1 MPTKKQ
7 LEEADRL
14 AKTVDWE
21 KFRAMSDEEIRA
33 HWAWDKDMTWPTEA
47 ELAEFDLVLPAK
59 ARRERAAAGKAGDEK
74 VRGED
79 AGAGRGKPPN
89 EAAE

>member
-14 AKTVDWE
+14 AKTIDWA
-21 KFRAMSDEEIRA
+21 KFDAMSDKDIRA
-33 HWAWDKDMTWPTEA
+33 HWAWDKDMTWPTKE
-47 ELAEFDLVLPAK
+47 ELAEFDLVIPAK
-59 ARRERAAAGKAGDEK
+59 SRR
-74 VRGED
+74 
-79 AGAGRGKPPN
+79 KPPG

>member
-7 LEEADRL
+7 LEEAERL

-33 HWAWDKDMTWPTEA
+33 HWAWDKDMTWPTKEQ
-47 ELAEFDLVLPAK
+47 LAEFDLVIPAK
-59 ARRERAAAGKAGDEK
+59 ARREKQASNT
-74 VRGED
+74 
-79 AGAGRGKPPN
+79 PPK

>member
-21 KFRAMSDEEIRA
+21 KFRAMSDADISA

-47 ELAEFDLVLPAK
+47 ELAEADLVLPAK
-59 ARRERAAAGKAGDEK
+59 ARRERAQAEKARAEQAGGD
-74 VRGED
+74 
-79 AGAGRGKPPN
+79 KPPK

>member
-14 AKTVDWE
+14 ARAFDWSR
-21 KFRAMSDEEIRA
+21 FDAMSDAEIRA

-47 ELAEFDLVLPAK
+47 ELADFDLVLPAK
-59 ARRERAAAGKAGDEK
+59 ARRERAQAEKARAEQAGGD
-74 VRGED
+74 
-79 AGAGRGKPPN
+79 KPPK

>member
-21 KFRAMSDEEIRA
+21 KFRAMSDADIRA

-59 ARRERAAAGKAGDEK
+59 ARRERALAERARAEK
-74 VRGED
+74 TDD
-79 AGAGRGKPPN
+79 ADRGKPPK

>member
-1 MPTKKQ
+1 M
-7 LEEADRL
+7 

-21 KFRAMSDEEIRA
+21 KFRAMSDADIRA
-33 HWAWDKDMTWPTEA
+33 HWAWDKDMIWPTEA

-59 ARRERAAAGKAGDEK
+59 ARRERAAAEKARSE
-74 VRGED
+74 EM
-79 AGAGRGKPPN
+79 AGGRPPK

>member
-7 LEEADRL
+7 LEEAERL

-33 HWAWDKDMTWPTEA
+33 HWAWDKDMTWPTPEQ
-47 ELAEFDLVLPAK
+47 LAEFDLVIPAK
-59 ARRERAAAGKAGDEK
+59 ARREKQQQR
-74 VRGED
+74 
-79 AGAGRGKPPN
+79 KPPK

>member
-14 AKTVDWE
+14 AKEFDWSR
-21 KFRAMSDEEIRA
+21 FDAMSDADIRA

-59 ARRERAAAGKAGDEK
+59 ARRERAQAEKAQQAGD
-74 VRGED
+74 GD
-79 AGAGRGKPPN
+79 DDSGHSKPPR

>member
-14 AKTVDWE
+14 AKEFDWSP
-21 KFRAMSDEEIRA
+21 FDAMSDDEIRA

-59 ARRERAAAGKAGDEK
+59 ARRERAQALAEPAGGD
-74 VRGED
+74 
-79 AGAGRGKPPN
+79 KPPK